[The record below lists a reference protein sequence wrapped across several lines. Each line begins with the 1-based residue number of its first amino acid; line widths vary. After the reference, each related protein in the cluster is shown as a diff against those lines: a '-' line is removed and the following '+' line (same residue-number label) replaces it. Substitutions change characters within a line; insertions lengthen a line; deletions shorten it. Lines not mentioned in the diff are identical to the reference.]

1 MPSDPLDPNWT
12 GTPPFVKP
20 FLHALD
26 RMRER
31 ETLRPEQLGERARA
45 LLEERFGAR
54 PGEVAVAFA
63 HGPLGLIAHHTHYFD
78 GFALLM
84 PLAQG
89 VAVAARPTDAPTSQL
104 VLEGGGGVLRL
115 GEEIPHEALG
125 PVAGAAAGL
134 VARLARRGCPGSRV
148 EMTAVSTVPDVC
160 RDAYLAALGVAAW
173 RSVRALAPGS
183 VPEADASEAAQRAAG
198 VRDVRETVAEAVGY
212 PFSLAYAVAAYD
224 GRPGTLA
231 LVDAATLEQL
241 PFEEPPREQLGWGLV
256 HLGNGTGA
264 RPPYRPDVYREKK
277 TQADEALALLRERG
291 FGRLA
296 SFRDLEHRDLHRALA
311 ALPSEVRPIVRYLVT
326 ENRRVQK
333 LIAAVRRRDWQ
344 MLGALLLIA
353 HASRRGD
360 EQALPPEVDFVVGQ
374 VEAMTTEGMY
384 GACPT
389 GHGSC
394 VLVAGQPFVVPAC
407 LDRVRT
413 SYLERFAAAPD
424 VVLL

>member
-1 MPSDPLDPNWT
+1 MPSDPLDPDWT

-20 FLHALD
+20 FLHVLD

-45 LLEERFGAR
+45 LLEERFGASPAQSR
-54 PGEVAVAFA
+54 VAFA

-89 VAVAARPTDAPTSQL
+89 VAVAVRPAHAATSQL
-104 VLEGGGGVLRL
+104 ALEGGGPALPLDPDVRAGDADLAGR
-115 GEEIPHEALG
+115 PEAAL
-125 PVAGAAAGL
+125 L
-134 VARLARRGCPGSRV
+134 ARLVERRTSGGPL
-148 EMTAVSTVPDVC
+148 EIAAVSTVPDVC
-160 RDAYLAALGVAAW
+160 PDAYHAALGVAAQ
-173 RSVRALAPGS
+173 RCMRALG
-183 VPEADASEAAQRAAG
+183 PEAAPAAREA
-198 VRDVRETVAEAVGY
+198 DVRLVREAVADVRGY

-224 GRPGTLA
+224 GRPDAFA
-231 LVDAATLEQL
+231 LVDAATLERL
-241 PFEEPPREQLGWGLV
+241 PVEKPPRERLGWGLV
-256 HLGNGTGA
+256 HLGA
-264 RPPYRPDVYREKK
+264 APPPGPDVYRERH
-277 TQADEALALLRERG
+277 ARAEGALARLQAGGFPRLR
-291 FGRLA
+291 
-296 SFRDLEHRDLHRALA
+296 SFRDLEHQDLQRALG
-311 ALPSEVRPIVRYLVT
+311 ALPPDDRPIVRYLVT

-360 EQALPPEVDFVVGQ
+360 EQTVSPEADLVVRE

-389 GHGSC
+389 GHGPC

-407 LDRVRT
+407 LDRVRAAF
-413 SYLERFAAAPD
+413 SERFGAAPE
-424 VVLL
+424 VMLL